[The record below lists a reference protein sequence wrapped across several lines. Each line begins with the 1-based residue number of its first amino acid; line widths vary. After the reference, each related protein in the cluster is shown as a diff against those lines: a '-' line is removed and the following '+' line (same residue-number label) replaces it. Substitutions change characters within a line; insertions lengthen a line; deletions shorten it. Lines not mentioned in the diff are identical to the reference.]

1 MDQALG
7 SPAHQALIAH
17 VVAHYAGDDRI
28 RAVAVFGSVG
38 AGTWHELSDV
48 DFDVVTEDGAR
59 VDPGAEIAALFGPRA
74 VIVLAGTDAA
84 DVVLESRE
92 ELSVRWHP
100 LRTTSPNIGATV
112 RVVAGSLSAADLVA
126 AGDGNRGRPDEAR
139 RLNAIVR
146 DAIYAQ
152 KALARGKRWEAVAA
166 VERIR
171 RSLTDL
177 RRRRD
182 GLRLDPADPAGAL
195 ATVLAEVQADY
206 DLGPQRRALLGSP
219 DPRDASGT

>member
-1 MDQALG
+1 VNEALG
-7 SPAHQALIAH
+7 SPAHQALIEH

-48 DFDVVTEDGAR
+48 DLDVVTEDGAR

-74 VIVLAGTDAA
+74 VIVLTGADSA
-84 DVVLESRE
+84 DVVLGSRE

-100 LRTTSPNIGATV
+100 LSTTSPNIGATV
-112 RVVAGSLSAADLVA
+112 RVVAGRLAAADLVE
-126 AGDGNRGRPDEAR
+126 AGTASGGGPGEPR
-139 RLNAIVR
+139 RLDAIVR
-146 DAIYAQ
+146 DALYAQ
-152 KALARGKRWEAVAA
+152 KALARGRHWEAVTA

-171 RSLTDL
+171 RSLTGL
-177 RRRRD
+177 RGRRD
-182 GLRLDPADPAGAL
+182 GLRLDPADPARAL

-206 DLGPQRRALLGSP
+206 DLGPRRRALL
-219 DPRDASGT
+219 DQA

>member
-1 MDQALG
+1 MNEPLG

-48 DFDVVTEDGAR
+48 DFDVVTGDGAR
-59 VDPGAEIAALFGPRA
+59 VDPGAEIAALFGPQA

-84 DVVLESRE
+84 DVVLGSRE
-92 ELSVRWHP
+92 ELSIRWHP
-100 LRTTSPNIGATV
+100 LSATSPNIGATV
-112 RVVAGSLSAADLVA
+112 RVVAGDLSAAELVE
-126 AGDGNRGRPDEAR
+126 AGLAVAPGRGAPDGPR
-139 RLNAIVR
+139 RLDAIVR

-152 KALARGKRWEAVAA
+152 KALACGKRWEAVAA

-171 RSLTDL
+171 WSLTDL
-177 RRRRD
+177 RGRRD
-182 GLRLDPADPAGAL
+182 GLRLDPADPAAAL

-206 DLGPQRRALLGSP
+206 DLGPQRRALLVE
-219 DPRDASGT
+219 T